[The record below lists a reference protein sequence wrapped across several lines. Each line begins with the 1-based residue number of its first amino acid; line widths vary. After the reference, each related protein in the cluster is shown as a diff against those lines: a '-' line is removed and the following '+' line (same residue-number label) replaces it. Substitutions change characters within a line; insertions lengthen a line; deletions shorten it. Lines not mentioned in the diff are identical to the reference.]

1 MHILFILATLQT
13 LIRQRFSPNI
23 LAKEP
28 INWGIAIRKSVFLV
42 YPIKGN
48 SKFKYNIFNNDYK
61 RHIAINIEGVQL

>member
-1 MHILFILATLQT
+1 MHISFILATLQT

-42 YPIKGN
+42 YSIKSN
-48 SKFKYNIFNNDYK
+48 PKFKYNIT
-61 RHIAINIEGVQL
+61 